1 MRRFASVLA
10 LLGCFVH
17 ALLLPWHA
25 AARMPA
31 QLDAQQLAQDL
42 QVICHGAGGAE
53 ELPAAPGS
61 SDPTDCPICKG
72 IMGCQLMVLAAA
84 EFGLLERRI
93 ERIAL
98 VPAREDGPSHLTLQP
113 RSRGPP
119 ASSEL
124 SA

>member
-31 QLDAQQLAQDL
+31 QLEAQQLAQDL
-42 QVICHGAGGAE
+42 LVICHGAGGSG
-53 ELPAAPGS
+53 ELPAVPGS
-61 SDPTDCPICKG
+61 SDPTECPICKG

-84 EFGLLERRI
+84 ELGLLERPV

-98 VPAREDGPSHLTLQP
+98 VPSHEIGRSHFKLQP